1 MKKDAVS
8 VFVRWC
14 LLWAAVLSLALSAA
28 AQIQNG
34 QLTGVVTDPTGA
46 SIPNATVK
54 VTNAGTSLSTT
65 VQTGDSGI
73 YMARELPVGRY
84 KVTVE
89 ASNFKTSTT
98 NVEINAG
105 TILRADFRLQ
115 VGQAS
120 EIVEVTDVSPPVNT
134 EDSKLASVV
143 GAAQVANLPLNGR
156 NIYDLIRLAPG
167 SIDYSGG
174 GNLTSEQGPTT
185 IVNGT
190 RQNFNGFLINGV
202 SNKDVSGGPNN
213 QPIQDTVQEFQL
225 LTLNMSAQYGNSAG
239 SVTNLVTKTGTNSYH
254 GSAWWFHRNDKLDAN
269 DFFLNQAS
277 VPKNK
282 LRFNQFGGTF
292 GGPIVKDKLFFF
304 AAYQGDRLI
313 TGQPSQSLLVE
324 SPAFVNALQT
334 LQGSNPLFQN
344 NVALFLMQQ
353 FPPNVAGAAPG
364 LTINQYV
371 GDANGFS
378 GSFVDY
384 FCPDAYPAAGPGSQI
399 PASFAAL
406 IGYNPATDDDPTP
419 GVAEPGQP
427 FCSTTAAAAYGLV
440 PGAGALSR
448 DVPFLLDSVLRFGAG
463 VKDNLFHGNEASA
476 RIDYNIGP
484 NDRIFAQYNYQR
496 SDDRFGA
503 FNASLSASRGFISP
517 ARSILPNGQFSY
529 IHTFSPTLLNEF
541 KAGYTQGITSIQAG
555 INGVP
560 QVAFD
565 DGVTAGFGSYN
576 GYPQFFKSHVYTYSD
591 MVSLSRGKHN
601 LKMGADFRRNIE
613 NSEFNVGRPSYY
625 FFDSLF
631 FAAGAPYRQAAGV
644 DPGIVAGV
652 PSQLA
657 TNVRHWR
664 NLEFGA
670 YFQDDWKV
678 TSRLTLNLGLRYDLY
693 SRHKELDDLA
703 TTFIKGPGSDII
715 DDLTTGAGQI
725 RDANAPCLFLPG
737 GAVRPDA
744 QVAGV
749 CGPGGFAP
757 TPQLGGA
764 DHNNFGPRVGFA
776 WDVWGNGKTALR
788 GGFGVSFEGTLYN
801 PLSNSRWNPPF
812 YSFNRADNFLLG
824 GISYIVWGP
833 TVCTP
838 QCQPDLATAPSFSGT
853 ATNPGQGV
861 GVQAEGNL
869 VGWDPNNPNLAFR
882 SGLVFEEG
890 LRDPYVYSY
899 YLGIQRELAPKTVL
913 ELNYVGTTGHKLF
926 RAEDVNRIPG
936 GLLPL
941 GSCVNDNLGR
951 QLCGQVNTAVYP
963 GTTIPINRAGALN
976 PNYGQLRNWRNVVN
990 SSYNALQASLK
1001 LQGWRGLTMNVNY
1014 TWSHSID
1021 GGSAWHNSATTG
1033 NGAAAGDGFTTDL
1046 TLPGL
1051 DRGNSVFDIRH
1062 RFLVSYIYELPFFRN
1077 TNGWVGAA
1085 FGGWQLNGIWN
1096 YQSGLHWSAF
1106 RSSASRLVGD
1116 CSQAGINGGL
1126 CSNAGGDYNLDGL
1139 RIDRPNYSGPISFSH
1154 AEWANGISAA
1164 GFTSPCLG
1172 CVGTLGRNSLV
1183 GPNLWGVDMS
1193 LFKTMKLTERFT
1205 LQVRAEGF
1213 NVFNRANFLLPGA
1226 NFAGRNRINSPAFGQ
1241 AAGTLNP
1248 RQLQFGLKLSF

>member
-1 MKKDAVS
+1 MKKDAAS
-8 VFVRWC
+8 VFVHWC
-14 LLWAAVLSLALSAA
+14 LGWAVVLVLALGVS

-54 VTNAGTSLSTT
+54 VTNEGTSLATT

-73 YMARELPVGRY
+73 YIARELPVGKY

-89 ASNFKTSTT
+89 ASGFKTASTT
-98 NVEINAG
+98 AEINAG
-105 TILRADFRLQ
+105 TILRADFKMQ
-115 VGQAS
+115 VGQTS

-134 EDSKLASVV
+134 EDSKLASIV
-143 GAAQVANLPLNGR
+143 GAAQVASLPLNGR

-167 SIDYSGG
+167 SLDYSGG

-185 IVNGT
+185 VVNGT

-202 SNKDVSGGPNN
+202 ANKDLSGGPNN

-239 SVTNLVTKTGTNSYH
+239 SVTNLVTKTGTNAFH
-254 GSAWWFHRNDKLDAN
+254 GSGWWFHRNDKLDAN
-269 DFFLNQAS
+269 EFFLNQAS

-292 GGPIVKDKLFFF
+292 GGPIKKDKLFFF
-304 AAYQGDRLI
+304 VAYQGDRLI

-334 LQGSNPLFQN
+334 LSTTDPLFQN

-353 FPPNVAGAAPG
+353 FPPNVPGAAPG
-364 LTINQYV
+364 LSINDYV
-371 GDANGFS
+371 GGGFGFS
-378 GSFVDY
+378 GSFADY
-384 FCPDAYPAAGPGSQI
+384 FCPDVYPAAGPGSQI
-399 PASFAAL
+399 PSTFAAL
-406 IGYNPATDDDPTP
+406 FGYSPADDDLT
-419 GVAEPGQP
+419 A
-427 FCSTTAAAAYGLV
+427 CSTTANAALGV
-440 PGAGALSR
+440 PYQAGAISR

-484 NDRIFAQYNYQR
+484 NDRIFGQYNWQR
-496 SDDRFGA
+496 TDDRFGA
-503 FNASLSASRGFISP
+503 FNASLSASRGFRSP
-517 ARSILPNGQFSY
+517 ARTILPNGQFSY
-529 IHTFSPTLLNEF
+529 IHTFSPTVLNEF
-541 KAGYTQGITSIQAG
+541 KAGYTLGITSIQAG

-576 GYPQFFKSHVYTYSD
+576 GYPQFFKGHVYTYSD
-591 MVSLSRGKHN
+591 MVSISKGKHN

-625 FFDSLF
+625 FFDPLF

-657 TNVRHWR
+657 TNIRHWR

-670 YFQDDWKV
+670 YFQDDWKI
-678 TSRLTLNLGLRYDLY
+678 TGRLTLNLGLRYDLY

-703 TTFIKGPGSDII
+703 TTFILGPGSDII

-725 RDANAPCLFLPG
+725 HDANTPCLFLPS
-737 GAVRPDA
+737 GAVRQDA

-749 CGPGGFAP
+749 CGSGGFAA
-757 TPQLGGA
+757 TSQLGGA

-776 WDVWGNGKTALR
+776 WDVWGNGKTSLR
-788 GGFGVSFEGTLYN
+788 GGFGVSYEGTLYN

-838 QCQPDLATAPSFSGT
+838 QCQPDLATAPSFTGT

-861 GVQAEGNL
+861 GVQAVGNL

-882 SGLVFEEG
+882 SGLVFQDG

-899 YLGIQRELAPKTVL
+899 YLGVQRELAPKTVL
-913 ELNYVGTTGHKLF
+913 ELNYVGTAGRKLF

-941 GSCVNDNLGR
+941 GECITDNLGR
-951 QLCGQVNTAVYP
+951 QLCGQVDVSFYP
-963 GTTIPINRAGALN
+963 GTTIPINRAGVLN

-1001 LQGWRGLTMNVNY
+1001 LQSWRGLIMNVNY

-1033 NGAAAGDGFTTDL
+1033 NGAAAGDGFTTDY

-1051 DRGNSVFDIRH
+1051 DRGNSVFDVRH
-1062 RFLVSYIYELPFFRN
+1062 RLLVSYIYELPFLKN
-1077 TNGWVGAA
+1077 HGGWAEAA

-1106 RSSASRLVGD
+1106 RSSAPNIGNPFAQTGCYAVPFNPAT
-1116 CSQAGINGGL
+1116 CTNT
-1126 CSNAGGDYNLDGL
+1126 GGDYNLDGL
-1139 RIDRPNYSGPISFSH
+1139 RIDRPNYSGPTTFSH
-1154 AEWANGISAA
+1154 DQWANGIDASA
-1164 GFTSPCLG
+1164 FTSPCLG
-1172 CVGTLGRNSLV
+1172 CVGNLGRNALV

-1193 LFKTMKLTERFT
+1193 LFKTIKITERFN
-1205 LQVRAEGF
+1205 LQFRAEGF